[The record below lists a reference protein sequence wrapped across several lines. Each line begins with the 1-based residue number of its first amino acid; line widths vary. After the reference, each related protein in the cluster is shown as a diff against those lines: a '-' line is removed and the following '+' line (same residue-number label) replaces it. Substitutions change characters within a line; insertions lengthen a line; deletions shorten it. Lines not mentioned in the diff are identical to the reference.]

1 MLVHDTACGDRADGE
16 EDIVDRRYHRGI
28 ERVER
33 LHVVSG
39 SELVSWHVG
48 KNCPAMQTSTNVS

>member
-39 SELVSWHVG
+39 SELES
-48 KNCPAMQTSTNVS
+48 